1 MRAGFINNLQGAYT
15 HLEAKILQEDGMYTV
30 TVRLDNRGKSDSAR
44 GAHHVP
50 TFEEASSLIGALARK
65 FDILQDEIS
74 LDIEMENLRDS
85 TRH

>member
-1 MRAGFINNLQGAYT
+1 MNNLEGAYT
-15 HLEAKILQEDGMYTV
+15 HLEAKILQENGMYTV
-30 TVRLDNRGKSDSAR
+30 TVRLENRGNTSDSAW
-44 GAHHVP
+44 GSHHVP

-65 FDILQDEIS
+65 FNILQDEIS